1 VEIYHPTAQAL
12 DIGLPTCLIISTIQA
27 KLKML
32 LELLLSLSSTTDQSP
47 LVADILE
54 SYTI

>member
-12 DIGLPTCLIISTIQA
+12 DIGLPTCLTMSTIQA